1 MSGIEMTEAAL
12 AELADVYKEYDQKCK
27 DARKEAYTKMGV
39 ITKRTGIQAIAIS
52 LGIFGTDFDG
62 DGYVHLANGL
72 IGSGIVTARGVHRG
86 GYFSHEHSAIVAG
99 VKFIQLETK
108 EEAGNE

>member
-12 AELADVYKEYDQKCK
+12 TELAEVYKEYDQKCK
-27 DARKEAYTKMGV
+27 DARKEAHKKAAD
-39 ITKRTGIQAIAIS
+39 IAARTGIEAI
-52 LGIFGTDFDG
+52 GINPSIDG
-62 DGYVHLANGL
+62 YDGYVHLASGL
-72 IGSGIVTARGVHRG
+72 IGSGIVTNREEREGWFP
-86 GYFSHEHSAIVAG
+86 YEQNTIVAG

>member
-27 DARKEAYTKMGV
+27 DARKEAYSKAAD
-39 ITKRTGIQAIAIS
+39 IAARTGIQAI
-52 LGIFGTDFDG
+52 GINPSIDG
-62 DGYVHLANGL
+62 YDGYVHLASGL
-72 IGSGIVTARGVHRG
+72 IGSGIVTEREPRG
-86 GYFSHEHSAIVAG
+86 GWFPYEQSAIVAG

-108 EEAGNE
+108 EEAENE